1 MSQSPMVKLAFL
13 PVESNLF
20 DKKYFSN
27 YSTKNILFKFLL
39 PALHLFLKIKYKSI
53 PTVRQQAFD
62 NYVNIEIGGGETPK
76 RKEFGY
82 INCDIR
88 ELPQVDVYCKAQD
101 LQYHFKPLS
110 VNTIYGRH
118 FLEHLSWS
126 EIFDF
131 ISSAKTLLVNKGKI
145 ELVVPSLYFSFLQV
159 ALHKVNSIAHIHG
172 LAGLNG
178 WQRDQKKS
186 GYWDIHKSLFTHKII
201 QELAKETNMS
211 LQFYNSQPKEIHFSL
226 TKNVQ

>member
-1 MSQSPMVKLAFL
+1 MKKLAFL
-13 PVESNLF
+13 PVELNLF
-20 DKKYFSN
+20 ETKYFSN
-27 YSTKNILFKFLL
+27 YTTSNILFKLL
-39 PALHLFLKIKYKSI
+39 TPALGFFLRIKYKSI
-53 PTVRQQAFD
+53 PTVRQQAC
-62 NYVNIEIGGGETPK
+62 NTYANIEIGGGETPK
-76 RKEFGY
+76 RKELGY

-88 ELPQVDVYCKAQD
+88 ELPEVDVYCKAQD
-101 LQYHFKPLS
+101 LQKHFEPLS

-118 FLEHLSWS
+118 FLEHLTWS

-131 ISSAKTLLVNKGKI
+131 ISSAKVLLINNGKL

-178 WQRDQKKS
+178 WQRDQNKS

-201 QELAKETNMS
+201 QELAIETNML

-226 TKNVQ
+226 TKILQ